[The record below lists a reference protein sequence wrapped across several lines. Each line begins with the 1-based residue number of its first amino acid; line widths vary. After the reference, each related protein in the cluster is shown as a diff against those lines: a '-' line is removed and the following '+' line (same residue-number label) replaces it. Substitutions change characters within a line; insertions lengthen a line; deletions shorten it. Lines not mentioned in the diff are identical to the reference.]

1 MPETHEVFDRLV
13 YRLYLVLHKDN
24 TEHFKGVFVF
34 CLGSAVYS
42 IALLRLAAMTHKHLE
57 HIHTALEV
65 FLLASSA
72 LLLLAFVGLWIME
85 ETSGKHKSPPDGGDN
100 TQSAYIVEHMAYMT
114 HLLFYGT
121 FFSFHT
127 PDPLKLPELY
137 GAFEDERGQDPA
149 GVAMRPLLHGGM

>member
-1 MPETHEVFDRLV
+1 M
-13 YRLYLVLHKDN
+13 LHKDN

-34 CLGSAVYS
+34 CLGSATYS
-42 IALLRLAAMTHKHLE
+42 VAILRLAGTTHKHLE
-57 HIHTALEV
+57 QIHQALEV

-72 LLLLAFVGLWIME
+72 LLLLAFVWLWVME
-85 ETSGKHKSPPDGGDN
+85 ETSGKHNKTAIEGDD

-127 PDPLKLPELY
+127 PDPLKPPMIY
-137 GAFEDERGQDPA
+137 GTFEDERGLDPS
-149 GVAMRPLLHGGM
+149 GIAMMPLLRLDESL